1 MNGGAGRDG
10 AGRDVVV
17 IAASAGGVEAL
28 RALLQFFPADLPATI
43 LVVLHVPA
51 AGGTALPMILDRAG
65 QLSASAAV
73 DGEPMHPGHV
83 YVAPPD
89 HHLLVI
95 GGTIRLSKGPRHQ
108 GHRPAAD
115 PLFFSAAL
123 TAGSRTIAVVLSGTL
138 SDGAA
143 GAIAVEDRGGVVLV
157 QDPAESAYDGM
168 PKAAIAATR
177 HPIVLPLREIAA
189 RIVAQSRNPAHG
201 PRAVP
206 SPAQTPGA
214 AQAPGW
220 ESSPGLERQLG
231 IFLDP
236 DHFPDP
242 AQLLKPAAPA
252 APGPAARGSVT
263 CPECARPLNQE
274 NDQSLQFVCPAG
286 HTWSA
291 ESLMEAQAAVIVRAL
306 WAAVFRLEER
316 ARLCRVLADATE
328 TQGPPISAKG
338 FRSTAVTSHD
348 ATVIILKLLS
358 GATGHASQ
366 GRITAAKPDRAPTDP
381 AALIYPAAWDRVH
394 PAGWPAQSRLEL
406 VVMDNA
412 DPEFDELLLMLKETR
427 GFDFI
432 GYKRSTL
439 MRRVR
444 RRMDARG
451 LVSISEYRDYLELE
465 PDEFLRLF
473 DSLLI
478 NVTGFFRDPPA
489 WQALRGTV
497 LPELLSA
504 KGPSR
509 PIRVWSAGCATGE
522 EAYTLAIVLAEE
534 LGTEAFTNRV
544 KIYATDLDENA
555 LQVARAG
562 VYTERQIA
570 GVEDDLRQNYL
581 EPTGSKYTFRRDLRR
596 QIIFGHNDLTHDAPI
611 SRVDLLVARNT
622 LMYFTAEAQASIIRR
637 FHFALADPGFLF
649 LGKAEMLL
657 NHGDQFEPVDLRKR
671 LFRKIDTGGPA
682 DPPRPGRGQLHQGL
696 GAPSAELEAA
706 ALAAGPIAHLVVDG
720 SGRLAAANILAETL
734 FNIRPRNVGQ
744 PFQDLEVSY
753 RPVELRSVIEHVT
766 QDQRPVDL
774 TDVVWHRIPGAE
786 PSIYDVSV
794 VPLFRA
800 TLELIG
806 VGISFLD
813 VTRYRSLRDEL
824 ERANRE
830 LERAYEELQSLNEEL
845 ETTNEEL
852 QSTNE
857 ELETMNEELQS
868 TNDELQAIN
877 DILRLRSAE
886 LDAVNTFLAT
896 VLRSLGS
903 AVIVVDT
910 DLTVKVWSPGGEEL
924 WGLRADEAE
933 GKPLPSLDIGLPVTS
948 LVPHLRGM
956 LAGTSHGDAAVIKA
970 VNRRGRPLEMQMD
983 CTLLRDE
990 DGSAQGVIL
999 VMNDANA
1006 ERTAAV

>member
-1 MNGGAGRDG
+1 
-10 AGRDVVV
+10 
-17 IAASAGGVEAL
+17 
-28 RALLQFFPADLPATI
+28 
-43 LVVLHVPA
+43 
-51 AGGTALPMILDRAG
+51 
-65 QLSASAAV
+65 
-73 DGEPMHPGHV
+73 
-83 YVAPPD
+83 
-89 HHLLVI
+89 
-95 GGTIRLSKGPRHQ
+95 
-108 GHRPAAD
+108 
-115 PLFFSAAL
+115 
-123 TAGSRTIAVVLSGTL
+123 
-138 SDGAA
+138 
-143 GAIAVEDRGGVVLV
+143 
-157 QDPAESAYDGM
+157 
-168 PKAAIAATR
+168 
-177 HPIVLPLREIAA
+177 
-189 RIVAQSRNPAHG
+189 
-201 PRAVP
+201 
-206 SPAQTPGA
+206 
-214 AQAPGW
+214 
-220 ESSPGLERQLG
+220 
-231 IFLDP
+231 
-236 DHFPDP
+236 
-242 AQLLKPAAPA
+242 
-252 APGPAARGSVT
+252 
-263 CPECARPLNQE
+263 
-274 NDQSLQFVCPAG
+274 
-286 HTWSA
+286 
-291 ESLMEAQAAVIVRAL
+291 
-306 WAAVFRLEER
+306 
-316 ARLCRVLADATE
+316 
-328 TQGPPISAKG
+328 
-338 FRSTAVTSHD
+338 
-348 ATVIILKLLS
+348 
-358 GATGHASQ
+358 
-366 GRITAAKPDRAPTDP
+366 
-381 AALIYPAAWDRVH
+381 
-394 PAGWPAQSRLEL
+394 
-406 VVMDNA
+406 MDNA

-465 PDEFLRLF
+465 PDEFPRLF

-478 NVTGFFRDPPA
+478 NVTGFFRDPPT
-489 WQALRGTV
+489 WQALRDTV
-497 LPELLSA
+497 LPELLPA
-504 KGPSR
+504 GGPSH

-522 EAYTLAIVLAEE
+522 EAYTLAIVLAEQ
-534 LGTEAFTNRV
+534 LGTETFTNRV

-555 LQVARAG
+555 LQLARAG

-570 GVEDDLRQNYL
+570 GVEGDLRQKYF

-622 LMYFTAEAQASIIRR
+622 LMYFTAETQASVIRR

-671 LFRKIDTGGPA
+671 LFRKIGAGGLT
-682 DPPRPGRGQLHQGL
+682 DSRRPGRDQPEQSL
-696 GAPSAELEAA
+696 GTPSAELEAA
-706 ALAAGPIAHLVVDG
+706 ALAAGPVAQLVVDS
-720 SGRLAAANILAETL
+720 SGRLAAANVLAETL

-753 RPVELRSVIEHVT
+753 RPIELRSVIEHVT
-766 QDQRPVDL
+766 LDQRPVDL
-774 TDVVWHRIPGAE
+774 TDVIWHRIPGAE
-786 PSIYDVSV
+786 PNVYDVSV

-800 TLELIG
+800 ARELIG

-824 ERANRE
+824 ERSNRE

-857 ELETMNEELQS
+857 ELETTNEELQSTNEELETMNEELQP

-886 LDAVNTFLAT
+886 LDAVKSFLAT

-910 DLTVKVWSPGGEEL
+910 DLKVKVWSPGGEEL

-933 GKPLPSLDIGLPVTS
+933 GMPLPSLDIGLPVTS
-948 LVPHLRGM
+948 LVPQLRGM
-956 LAGTSHGDAAVIKA
+956 LAGTIRDGTAVIEA
-970 VNRRGRPLEMQMD
+970 VNRRGRPLEMQID
-983 CTLLRDE
+983 CTLLRDD

-1006 ERTAAV
+1006 EPAATV